1 MKNKLAKLHAQGLQG
16 VLVLVLLALS
26 SGCGGEAPHEVIDV
40 SAVPEGTVSFVKDV
54 APIIV
59 KHCGACHVSDA
70 KGDLS
75 LGNYSRLMQGTL
87 ANGAVIIPGVPD
99 RSSFIT
105 LVEEG
110 EMPKKGGPLKASDQ
124 SKLRIWV
131 QEGAFFDGGSQG
143 QDLESLTGLEVQPL
157 PAE

>member
-1 MKNKLAKLHAQGLQG
+1 MKNILAKLHLQGLQP
-16 VLVLVLLALS
+16 VLVLVLLALG
-26 SGCGGEAPHEVIDV
+26 SGCGGEAPQESTDV

-75 LGNYSRLMQGTL
+75 LGNYSSLMQGTL
-87 ANGAVIIPGVPD
+87 ANGAVIIPGIPD
-99 RSSFIT
+99 RSSFVT

-110 EMPKKGGPLKASDQ
+110 EMPKKGGPLNASDQ

-131 QEGAFFDGGSQG
+131 EEGAFFDGEVQG
-143 QDLESLTGLEVQPL
+143 QGLESMTGLKVQPL
-157 PAE
+157 PAQ